1 MEAVKVVERME
12 SWPVAEVHPYP
23 RNPRAH
29 SEEEVRQLAAH
40 ILRHGFNKP
49 IEVDEEGVILCGHRR
64 LVAALVL
71 GLTEVPVIQHRHLA
85 AAQKAEYR
93 IADNQLTLEGEWDAA
108 ALQAEFESITQAGG
122 ELRFTGFSEREID
135 EALAAFEREAFGAEE
150 PPTPEPP
157 DAPVSR
163 HGDLWIL
170 GRHRLLCG
178 DSASRADVDRLLVD
192 APIHLLNADPPYN
205 VKVEPRSNNAI
216 AAGLSSF
223 IGTQHHQKFD
233 LARYPAKAKPTTE
246 KLRPKDRPLMNDFV
260 SDEEFAR
267 LLRAWFGNAARV
279 LLPGRGFYIWG
290 GYGNLGNYPPAL
302 ADCGLYFSQGIV
314 WDKGHPVL
322 TRKDF
327 MGAFEIC
334 FYGWRAGAAHQFFG
348 PNNATDLWQVKK
360 INPQSM
366 VHLTEKPVELAARAI
381 LYSSRPHENVL
392 DLFGGS
398 GSTLIGA
405 EQTSRNAFLLEIDP
419 PYVDVIVQ
427 RWQETTGQVA
437 TLEGDGRSF
446 AELAA
451 ARGVAEPENAEA

>member
-1 MEAVKVVERME
+1 MEDVKVVERME
-12 SWPVAEVHPYP
+12 SWPITNVHPYV

-29 SEEEVRQLAAH
+29 SEAEVKQLAGH

-64 LVAALVL
+64 LAAAFVL
-71 GLTEVPVIQHRHLA
+71 GLTEVPVIQHRHLD

-93 IADNQLTLEGEWDAA
+93 IADNQLTLEGEWDTK
-108 ALQAEFESITQAGG
+108 ALAAEFASITQAGG
-122 ELRFTGFSEREID
+122 ELQFTGFSEREID
-135 EALAAFEREAFGAEE
+135 EALAAFERETYGFDE
-150 PPTPEPP
+150 PPVPEPP
-157 DAPVSR
+157 ETPTSR
-163 HGDLWIL
+163 TGDLWLL

-178 DSASRADVDRLLVD
+178 DSASREDVDRLLGG
-192 APIHLLNADPPYN
+192 APIHLLNCDPPYN
-205 VKVEPRSNNAI
+205 VRVEPRSNNAI

-223 IGTQHHQKFD
+223 TGTQHHQKFD
-233 LARYPAKAKPTTE
+233 LARHPSKAMPTTE
-246 KLRPKDRPLMNDFV
+246 KLRPKDRPLTNDFV

-279 LLPGRGFYIWG
+279 LLPGRAFYVWG
-290 GYGNLGNYPPAL
+290 GYGNIGNYPPAL

-314 WDKGHPVL
+314 WDKCHPVL

-334 FYGWRAGAAHQFFG
+334 FYGWREGAAHEFFG
-348 PNNATDLWQVKK
+348 PNNTTDLWEVKK

-366 VHLTEKPVELAARAI
+366 VHLTEKPVELAARAMM
-381 LYSSRPHENVL
+381 YSSRPGENVL

-398 GSTLIGA
+398 GSTLIAA
-405 EQTSRNAFLLEIDP
+405 EQTSRNALLMEIDP
-419 PYVDVIVQ
+419 PYSDVIVQ
-427 RWQETTGQVA
+427 RWQELTGEVA
-437 TLEGDGRSF
+437 RLEGDGCSF

-451 ARGVAEPENAEA
+451 VRVGSVPENAEA